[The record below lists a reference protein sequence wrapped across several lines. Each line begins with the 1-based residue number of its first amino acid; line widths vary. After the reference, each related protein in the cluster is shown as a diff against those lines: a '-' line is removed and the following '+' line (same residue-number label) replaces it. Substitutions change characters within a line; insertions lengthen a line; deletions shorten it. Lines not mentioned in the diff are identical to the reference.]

1 MTFVFLSLVPLICS
15 SVTVLP
21 TIGGIFGMMLI
32 LSVMVIT
39 NNHRTF
45 REETKQ
51 TLGRMN
57 WKITL
62 GRSIIHNKKSLKQ
75 KLIIVAI
82 VSIILP
88 LFAHRTCLCFYNDEI
103 GYYNHALGF
112 GINTMFTRLFQ
123 LNKACPPGPPC
134 HLYTT
139 LPEDSIT
146 SVFVNLHTHVSVN
159 NVTIH
164 YQ

>member
-1 MTFVFLSLVPLICS
+1 MTFIFLSLVPLICS
-15 SVTVLP
+15 ATTVIP

-32 LSVMVIT
+32 LSIKVIT
-39 NNHRTF
+39 NNHRAF
-45 REETKQ
+45 LKETEKTVGKMDWYV
-51 TLGRMN
+51 TLRRSMN
-57 WKITL
+57 F
-62 GRSIIHNKKSLKQ
+62 NKKTIKKQ
-75 KLIIVAI
+75 LILVAI
-82 VSIILP
+82 FSILLP

-139 LPEDSIT
+139 LP
-146 SVFVNLHTHVSVN
+146 
-159 NVTIH
+159 
-164 YQ
+164 